1 MQYSSSF
8 FIESKMTEIQRIK
21 FFVMI
26 PSIAQGQLT
35 SEVKST
41 TFIADG
47 RNIAVLRY
55 QYDKDLLAVSQTS
68 RGGETKH
75 FIYKMSDV
83 MGRIEVD
90 ALEN

>member
-1 MQYSSSF
+1 MDT
-8 FIESKMTEIQRIK
+8 KMTEIQRIK

-35 SEVKST
+35 NEVKST
-41 TFIADG
+41 TFLADG

-55 QYDKDLLAVSQTS
+55 QLDRELLTVSQTS

-83 MGRIEVD
+83 IGRIEVD